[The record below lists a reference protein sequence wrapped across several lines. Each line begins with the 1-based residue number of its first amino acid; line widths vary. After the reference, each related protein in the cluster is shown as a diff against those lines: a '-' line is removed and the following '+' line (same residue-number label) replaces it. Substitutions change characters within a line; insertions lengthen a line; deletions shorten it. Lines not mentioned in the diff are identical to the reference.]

1 MSANNQTKI
10 KGVDCLPQFEKGD
23 DCLSQSDETET
34 ENALGKLGMT
44 EEELLSSSHENME
57 TDPPLT
63 PPNDS
68 GLHPSVEP
76 MDDEEDGI
84 TVTINLTGSQPSIT
98 GSNVTSGPIDGKTD
112 QHPIDDANKQKP
124 TGTKKITRSQRKQL
138 KALRQSGLSRPEAL
152 SRIMGGEAMV
162 SNPSKRTRQDLDKST
177 NADEEHKQKRVKEHL
192 DPRKRV
198 GQQETSN
205 STASTINKPQ
215 PEAKKQTSLS
225 YGEMTSRRRVGII
238 PKDFPT
244 TQLST
249 TQLDVLQ
256 EALLLRVEQQR
267 NATMKPK
274 FSNLI
279 YKPGHMVLICK
290 DQETAEWVKEITPAL
305 NPLEGVELVAMDEDK
320 IQRPEL
326 IRAFFPQSAQYTD
339 DRIKALIESQNDLI
353 TNNWRVLQRLTPNNK
368 HVEWV
373 FNVDGPSMEKLFQS
387 KFILNYRFG
396 EIQLRKVKST
406 TPNSNDNPTRQPT
419 QEKSEEASSSIPQST
434 PTIQASLSSS
444 NGKDACLTS
453 LPGPSGVT
461 SMAPNKGS
469 GNVKSVNLTTGE
481 KLAVLGKGK
490 DKNKNLRH
498 PPKSK
503 VDDPQH
509 PKKDGKRPENAER
522 LSND

>member
-34 ENALGKLGMT
+34 ENAFGKLGLT
-44 EEELLSSSHENME
+44 EDELLSSSHENME
-57 TDPPLT
+57 TDLPLT
-63 PPNDS
+63 LPNDP

-84 TVTINLTGSQPSIT
+84 TVTINLSGSQPSIT

-112 QHPIDDANKQKP
+112 QHPTDDANKQKP

-152 SRIMGGEAMV
+152 SRITGGEAMV
-162 SNPSKRTRQDLDKST
+162 STPSKRTRQDLDKST
-177 NADEEHKQKRVKEHL
+177 NAEEEHKQKRMKQHL
-192 DPRKRV
+192 NPRKRV
-198 GQQETSN
+198 GQQETNS
-205 STASTINKPQ
+205 STASTINKPP
-215 PEAKKQTSLS
+215 PEDKKQTSLS
-225 YGEMTSRRRVGII
+225 YGEITSRRRVGII

-279 YKPGHMVLICK
+279 YKSGHMVLICK

-353 TNNWRVLQRLTPNNK
+353 TNNWRVMQRLTPNNK
-368 HVEWV
+368 HVVWV
-373 FNVDGPSMEKLFQS
+373 FNVDGPSMEKLIQS
-387 KFILNYRFG
+387 KFILNFRFG

-406 TPNSNDNPTRQPT
+406 TPNSNDNPTGQPT
-419 QEKSEEASSSIPQST
+419 QEKSEEASSSIPQPT

-444 NGKDACLTS
+444 DGKDAYLTS

-469 GNVKSVNLTTGE
+469 GNVKSVKLTTADKPAG
-481 KLAVLGKGK
+481 LGKGK
-490 DKNKNLRH
+490 DKNQNLRH